1 MCYAKKEKILKYDK
15 KIQNEWHDFKRK
27 NIFELY
33 FGKKTR
39 KKPNK
44 GDLFAVEILEN
55 IYVYGQVLE
64 TQVKRNE
71 KQDILVIYDYFSYGL
86 NLEGLLKANY
96 QVLVAPFITGDILFN
111 NGFLQLLEV
120 KKGDIINDDYNF
132 YTYKY
137 TENIYTF
144 RNKDGEVMKEAALY
158 TQEEGLMT
166 DYGIYSDIIFSLI
179 TNKELLVIDGVD
191 YKFKLYDLLKGK
203 KIDYPEE
210 YLPFKVD
217 AEQSISLLYETK
229 EQYQYDIFKEMIP
242 DYQGSGYEWEKFIIT
257 VAKTKM
263 PRYVNKLKFDTE
275 SDQVCVYTISA
286 GLIKRLAKYLVAVC
300 ENEKELKKHIKML
313 DNE

>member
-1 MCYAKKEKILKYDK
+1 MCYIKTDKILKYDK
-15 KIQNEWHDFKRK
+15 EIQNEWYVFRRK

-33 FGKKTR
+33 YGKRTR

-44 GDLFAVEILEN
+44 GDFFAVEILEN

-64 TQVKRNE
+64 TLVKSNE
-71 KQDILVIYDYFSYGL
+71 NLVILTIYDYLSYGL
-86 NLEGLLKANY
+86 NIDGLLQTDYK
-96 QVLVAPFITGDILFN
+96 VMVSPFYTGDRMFN
-111 NGFLQLLEV
+111 NGFLQLLGVNKENNL
-120 KKGDIINDDYNF
+120 IENYNF
-132 YTYKY
+132 FIYNSFDGCYVFYDKYSKSMEKAEKY
-137 TENIYTF
+137 THSS
-144 RNKDGEVMKEAALY
+144 
-158 TQEEGLMT
+158 GLMT
-166 DYGIYSDIIFSLI
+166 DYGIYSDIIFCLI

-191 YKFKLYDLLKGK
+191 YKYKLYDLLKGK

-217 AEQSISLLYETK
+217 IEQSLSLLYETK
-229 EQYQYDIFKEMIP
+229 ERYQYDIFKEMIP

-300 ENEKELKKHIKML
+300 ENEKELKKHIKMM

>member
-1 MCYAKKEKILKYDK
+1 M
-15 KIQNEWHDFKRK
+15 
-27 NIFELY
+27 
-33 FGKKTR
+33 
-39 KKPNK
+39 
-44 GDLFAVEILEN
+44 
-55 IYVYGQVLE
+55 
-64 TQVKRNE
+64 
-71 KQDILVIYDYFSYGL
+71 
-86 NLEGLLKANY
+86 
-96 QVLVAPFITGDILFN
+96 
-111 NGFLQLLEV
+111 
-120 KKGDIINDDYNF
+120 
-132 YTYKY
+132 
-137 TENIYTF
+137 
-144 RNKDGEVMKEAALY
+144 
-158 TQEEGLMT
+158 
-166 DYGIYSDIIFSLI
+166 
-179 TNKELLVIDGVD
+179 
-191 YKFKLYDLLKGK
+191 KGK

-300 ENEKELKKHIKML
+300 ENKKELKKHIKML

>member
-1 MCYAKKEKILKYDK
+1 MCYIKTDKILKYDK
-15 KIQNEWHDFKRK
+15 EIQNEWYVFRRK

-33 FGKKTR
+33 YGKRTR
-39 KKPNK
+39 KKSNK
-44 GDLFAVEILEN
+44 GDFFAVEILEN

-64 TQVKRNE
+64 TLVKSNE
-71 KQDILVIYDYFSYGL
+71 HLVILTIYDYLSYGL
-86 NLEGLLKANY
+86 NIDGLLQTDYK
-96 QVLVAPFITGDILFN
+96 VMVSPFYTGDRMFN
-111 NGFLQLLEV
+111 NGFLQLLGVNKENNL
-120 KKGDIINDDYNF
+120 IENYNF
-132 YTYKY
+132 FIYNSFDGCYVFYDKYSKLMEKAEKY
-137 TENIYTF
+137 THSS
-144 RNKDGEVMKEAALY
+144 
-158 TQEEGLMT
+158 GLMT
-166 DYGIYSDIIFSLI
+166 DYGIYSDIIFCLI
-179 TNKELLVIDGVD
+179 TNKGLLVIDGVD
-191 YKFKLYDLLKGK
+191 YKYKLYDLLKGK

-217 AEQSISLLYETK
+217 IEQSLSLLYETK
-229 EQYQYDIFKEMIP
+229 ERYQYEIFKEMIP

-300 ENEKELKKHIKML
+300 ENEKELKKHIKMM

>member
-1 MCYAKKEKILKYDK
+1 MCYAQSEKILKYDK
-15 KIQNEWHDFKRK
+15 EIQNEWHIFNRKR
-27 NIFELY
+27 IFELY
-33 FGKKTR
+33 YGKRTR
-39 KKPNK
+39 KKPNV
-44 GDLFAVEILEN
+44 GDFFAIEILEN
-55 IYVYGQVLE
+55 IFVYGQVLE
-64 TQVKRNE
+64 TQVNSRE
-71 KQDILVIYDYFSYGL
+71 HQVILVIYDYLSYGL
-86 NLEGLLKANY
+86 NVDGLL
-96 QVLVAPFITGDILFN
+96 QTDHEVMVSPFYTGDKMFN

-120 KKGDIINDDYNF
+120 NKNNKLIDDYNF
-132 YTYKY
+132 FIYTSFDGCYVFYDSKNNPMEKAAKY
-137 TENIYTF
+137 THF
-144 RNKDGEVMKEAALY
+144 S
-158 TQEEGLMT
+158 GLVT

-179 TNKELLVIDGVD
+179 TNKELLIIDGVD
-191 YKFKLYDLLKGK
+191 YRYKLYDLLKGK

-275 SDQVCVYTISA
+275 TDQVCVYTISA
-286 GLIKRLAKYLVAVC
+286 ALIKRLAKYLVAVC

-313 DNE
+313 DHE